1 MRAGIAAVP
10 ALLPPIAAVAFVKF
24 TSSPRDANVGGALF
38 LILGVVAGLAMAAVY
53 LTLSSQ
59 GRRPR

>member
-1 MRAGIAAVP
+1 MRAGIAAVL
-10 ALLPPIAAVAFVKF
+10 ALLPPIAAVAFVKL
-24 TSSPRDANVGGALF
+24 TSSPRDANVGAALF
-38 LILGVVAGLAMAAVY
+38 LIFGVVAGLAMAAVY